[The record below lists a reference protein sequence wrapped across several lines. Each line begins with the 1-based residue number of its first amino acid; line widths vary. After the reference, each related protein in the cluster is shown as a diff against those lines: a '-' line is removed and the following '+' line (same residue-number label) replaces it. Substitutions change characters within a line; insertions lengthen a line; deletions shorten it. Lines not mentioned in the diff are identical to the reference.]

1 MIQILPAVNEH
12 GKPMPVCNYEIRP
25 HEFVPAMG
33 PAAPE
38 NVWLCAHCGAQLHI
52 TVPPAEQTPPPRI
65 RIESNGTREST
76 TVWVDG
82 VNVDMK
88 AILFHASALEPEA
101 TWKLEL
107 V

>member
-1 MIQILPAVNEH
+1 MIQILPAINEH

-25 HEFVPAMG
+25 HQFTPALL
-33 PAAPE
+33 PATSE
-38 NVWLCAHCGAQLHI
+38 NIWLCAHCGAQLVI
-52 TVPPAEQTPPPRI
+52 SAPPSSEDTPRI

-88 AILFHASALEPEA
+88 AIMFHASALEPEA